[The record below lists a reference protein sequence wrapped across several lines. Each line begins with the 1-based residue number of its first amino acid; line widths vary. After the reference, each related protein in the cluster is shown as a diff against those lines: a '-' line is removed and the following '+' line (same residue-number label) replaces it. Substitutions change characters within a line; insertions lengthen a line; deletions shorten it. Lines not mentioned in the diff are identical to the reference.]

1 MIMSFGGRFH
11 NAHQTAPP
19 ANYIPAIP
27 NVNQIYSPGYN
38 GATAQMQTAQ
48 MQTAQMQTA
57 TGSSS
62 VINVVQTDT
71 VCIMNIGSA

>member
-1 MIMSFGGRFH
+1 MNNNMIMSFGGRFH

-48 MQTAQMQTA
+48 MQTA

>member
-48 MQTAQMQTA
+48 MQTA

-71 VCIMNIGSA
+71 VCIMNLGSP